1 MEDDPETQVE
11 ASSVGEAPADERNSS
26 QKSDFE
32 DEEGEDASGD
42 DDAEDEE
49 GEEAE
54 TKKGN
59 VGGQALVGSISH
71 ILRTLFRDLYQ
82 KPALP
87 PSPEP
92 PPTPAADPSRPGT
105 APGMRPESDAALP
118 DGSEAFAGEEG
129 VGEGEGG
136 HEGEGES
143 AVAEDHD
150 GSEAQA
156 APEEAVPAEKSPA
169 EADEGPGEGAEA
181 NEGAENEAGGAENDG
196 VEAGAEEG
204 AAAAAAPEAPLAEKA
219 LAAPPPPPQL
229 TPLQASAVRAM
240 EAVDRRLI
248 AQRRDASR
256 TLEMLASARQAAEAA
271 DHAEEN
277 ALKKQGI
284 LVNAH
289 VPVGPS
295 HLSSTLAAARS
306 AMEDLEAQRLQEEE
320 EQKAALGK
328 QEEAAAG
335 KGNTPGSAANSQSDQ
350 QVEDESYPS
359 VVPELVSARAL
370 MEANWKDYLY
380 KSGNLAKPPPK
391 PIGRSSRHGSDDD
404 EEGRHNNNNGDSP
417 DEDGNG
423 GGGVVDDG
431 LGYLKMT
438 GSLSKRKELLLT
450 QSYGPHGALYKP
462 EKTANASKKSPEAEM
477 DSLLRAEIDADLSAN
492 AGFVTTTAAAGAA
505 SASPREPQKK
515 PKKKQKEVHG
525 EQHDLDTKVALY

>member
-1 MEDDPETQVE
+1 MEDNPEAQVE
-11 ASSVGEAPADERNSS
+11 SSSVGEAPADEGNSS
-26 QKSDFE
+26 KKSDFE
-32 DEEGEDASGD
+32 DEEGEETSGD
-42 DDAEDEE
+42 EEDIEDE

-54 TKKGN
+54 TKKGDE
-59 VGGQALVGSISH
+59 GGQALVGSISH

-92 PPTPAADPSRPGT
+92 PPTPATNVDPSRPGT
-105 APGMRPESDAALP
+105 ALEAHPESDAAPP
-118 DGSEAFAGEEG
+118 DGSEGVAGGEG
-129 VGEGEGG
+129 DGEGEGG
-136 HEGEGES
+136 YEGDGKPP
-143 AVAEDHD
+143 AEEHD
-150 GSEAQA
+150 GSQEQA
-156 APEEAVPAEKSPA
+156 APQDAASAADKPA
-169 EADEGPGEGAEA
+169 EAGEGSGEGVEA
-181 NEGAENEAGGAENDG
+181 NDGAENEGEDVENNGA
-196 VEAGAEEG
+196 EAGAEES
-204 AAAAAAPEAPLAEKA
+204 AAAAALEAPPADDT
-219 LAAPPPPPQL
+219 AAPLPPPPPAQL
-229 TPLQASAVRAM
+229 TPLQQSAVRAM

-256 TLEMLASARQAAEAA
+256 TLEMLTKTRQAAEAA

-295 HLSSTLAAARS
+295 HLSETLAAARI
-306 AMEDLEAQRLQEEE
+306 AMEDTEAQRLQEEAGQNAPAS
-320 EQKAALGK
+320 EQQA
-328 QEEAAAG
+328 
-335 KGNTPGSAANSQSDQ
+335 
-350 QVEDESYPS
+350 VDESYPS

-380 KSGNLAKPPPK
+380 RSGNLAKPPPK
-391 PIGRSSRHGSDDD
+391 PKGRSSRHGSDD
-404 EEGRHNNNNGDSP
+404 EGHNNNNSDSP
-417 DEDGNG
+417 DEDN

-462 EKTANASKKSPEAEM
+462 EKAAKKGPEAEM

-492 AGFVTTTAAAGAA
+492 AGFVTTTAAA
-505 SASPREPQKK
+505 ASPTEPEKK
-515 PKKKQKEVHG
+515 PKKKKKEVHG
-525 EQHDLDTKVALY
+525 EQHDLDMKVIAGAASCEV